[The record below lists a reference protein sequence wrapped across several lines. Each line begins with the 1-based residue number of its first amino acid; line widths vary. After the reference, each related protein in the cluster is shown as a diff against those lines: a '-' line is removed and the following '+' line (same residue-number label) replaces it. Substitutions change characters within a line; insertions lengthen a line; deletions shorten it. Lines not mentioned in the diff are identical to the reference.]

1 MLFNR
6 VFQLTLKLVYEWTV
20 ASMKGCGC
28 FTVGT
33 GRAGHIKRIT
43 AWIQQRW
50 LWKAPE
56 RLTGLVMWTG
66 MSFILDRVETAK
78 NANSSLVNEVANS
91 YMYTGRM
98 SLTSTQKISI
108 TAQYAKL
115 RPEKHIS
122 SFHACVCLCVH
133 CEWALWHADL
143 RFIGPWWVI
152 ELWRPRSFSNTFTG
166 VLVGLHPAE
175 KQNLL

>member
-1 MLFNR
+1 
-6 VFQLTLKLVYEWTV
+6 
-20 ASMKGCGC
+20 MKGCGC

-66 MSFILDRVETAK
+66 MSFILDTGVETAK

-115 RPEKHIS
+115 RLKECLKNT
-122 SFHACVCLCVH
+122 FRVFMRVCVFVR
-133 CEWALWHADL
+133 ALWMGSLARWLEIYRALMSHRAL
-143 RFIGPWWVI
+143 KATQFLKHFHWGAC
-152 ELWRPRSFSNTFTG
+152 RPPSCWKTKSSYTRRNM
-166 VLVGLHPAE
+166 
-175 KQNLL
+175 